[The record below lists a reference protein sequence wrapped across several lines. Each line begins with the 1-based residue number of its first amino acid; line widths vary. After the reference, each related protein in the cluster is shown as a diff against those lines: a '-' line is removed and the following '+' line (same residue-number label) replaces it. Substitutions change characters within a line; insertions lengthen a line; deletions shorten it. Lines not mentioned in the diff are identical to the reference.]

1 MANKKVFT
9 DESLAT
15 FVDEIKSY
23 TDDAVSTKANSSH
36 THNYAGSSSAGG
48 AATSA
53 NKVNKTITVQLNGGT
68 TEGTNKFTFDG
79 SVAKSMNIT
88 ASSVGAAASSHT
100 HDDRYYTESEIDSK
114 VSTLNTAING
124 KAASSHTHSISNVT
138 NLQSSLDAKQATIT
152 GGASTITSSNLTA
165 SRALVSDSSGKV
177 AVSAVTSTELGYLD
191 GVTSAIQTQLD
202 GKAAS
207 SHNHAASNITSGT
220 LSSDRLP
227 TVPIAKGGTGA
238 TTAAAALTNLG
249 ITATATELNY
259 VDGVTSNIQ
268 TQLDGKAASSHNH
281 SASNITSGTLAI
293 ARGGTG
299 NGNGYIQTGALSD
312 TTVGVLATAEGRNVT
327 ASGSYCHAEG
337 NYTEA
342 SGSSA
347 HAEGQTSTASGIASH
362 AEGNNTTASGNYSHA
377 EGDSV
382 TASAKNAHAE
392 GSYTLA
398 SSECQHVQGRYNVED
413 KAGTYAHIVGN
424 GTGTSARSNAHTLDW
439 SGNAWFAGDVY
450 VGGTSQSDASA
461 VATKAYVEQLIGGI
475 ENGSY

>member
-1 MANKKVFT
+1 MANAINSLNFGNNTYTFTLPYGSCSTAAGTAAKVVTVDNFSLETSARVAVKFT
-9 DESLAT
+9 VTNTAGSPTLNVNSTGAKAIYYNGAAITAGYIKANKVYEFIYNGTQWDLLGDVDTNTTYT
-15 FVDEIKSY
+15 FNG
-23 TDDAVSTKANSSH
+23 AVSTIKDN
-36 THNYAGSSSAGG
+36 
-48 AATSA
+48 
-53 NKVNKTITVQLNGGT
+53 
-68 TEGTNKFTFDG
+68 
-79 SVAKSMNIT
+79 
-88 ASSVGAAASSHT
+88 
-100 HDDRYYTESEIDSK
+100 
-114 VSTLNTAING
+114 
-124 KAASSHTHSISNVT
+124 
-138 NLQSSLDAKQATIT
+138 
-152 GGASTITSSNLTA
+152 NLTA

-268 TQLDGKAASSHNH
+268 TQLDGKATSSHNH

-299 NGNGYIQTGALSD
+299 NGNGYIQTGALSG

-347 HAEGQTSTASGIASH
+347 HAEGQSSTASGIASH
-362 AEGNNTTASGNYSHA
+362 AEGNNATASGNYSHA

-382 TASAKNAHAE
+382 TASASTAHAE

-439 SGNAWFAGDVY
+439 DGNAWFKGDVY
-450 VGGTSQSDASA
+450 VGGTGQDSASA
-461 VATKAYVEQLIGGI
+461 LATKAYVEQLIGGI
-475 ENGSY
+475 ENGTY

>member
-207 SHNHAASNITSGT
+207 SHNH
-220 LSSDRLP
+220 
-227 TVPIAKGGTGA
+227 
-238 TTAAAALTNLG
+238 
-249 ITATATELNY
+249 
-259 VDGVTSNIQ
+259 
-268 TQLDGKAASSHNH
+268 

-450 VGGTSQSDASA
+450 VGGTSQSNSS
-461 VATKAYVEQLIGGI
+461 VLATKAYVEELLGGI